1 MLSIEIFFKVI
12 DDEKFTPKVWPDGCV
27 RENIYNTTYV
37 LKKLSW
43 NHIEIRMIPIDKKR
57 LENYIDCL
65 TTIQDVCL
73 NEYGLELLFE
83 KDNDAE

>member
-1 MLSIEIFFKVI
+1 
-12 DDEKFTPKVWPDGCV
+12 
-27 RENIYNTTYV
+27 
-37 LKKLSW
+37 
-43 NHIEIRMIPIDKKR
+43 MIPNDKKR